1 LPRLPDFLLQFL
13 TQHHLPRQAEADG
26 DFTTRRVLLEEARIL
41 PLGAV
46 WQEYCRRQ
54 NVPGDS
60 AWIAE
65 VKNYKKT
72 FLSKRN

>member
-1 LPRLPDFLLQFL
+1 
-13 TQHHLPRQAEADG
+13 
-26 DFTTRRVLLEEARIL
+26 LEEAKTL

-54 NVPGDS
+54 NVSGDS
-60 AWIAE
+60 SWIAE